1 MKTVRLNQI
10 DFGTSSLQEFD
21 GMTVISMLEQE
32 FQGRKFVLLTFWDE
46 TANEFK
52 KLQIWDD
59 GELQASEIYDLNEMA
74 SDKQ

>member
-1 MKTVRLNQI
+1 MKTIRLNPI
-10 DFGTSSLQEFD
+10 DFGTASLDEFD
-21 GMTVISMLEQE
+21 GMTVINMLEQE

-59 GELQASEIYDLNEMA
+59 GELQASEIYDLTDME
-74 SDKQ
+74 